1 MGGQF
6 MLKLMKL
13 EIKKFKL
20 WNYWKAV
27 LICNISFIALLCMI
41 YFIEVEEGF
50 ELFNDF
56 EMVTNIIG
64 AMVRTTFTV
73 FASILIVKLVID
85 EYKNKSIEVLFT
97 YPIKRKKIFTAKL
110 TIIFTFTFA
119 IVLISTLFL
128 EGLVFLM
135 DFIFNILPGDV
146 EVENM
151 SKHVITVFMN
161 SLATAGIS
169 LIPLLVGMHRKSG
182 PATIVAS
189 ILIAGVLNSTSKDF
203 TLFAIIAIPLSV
215 GLFGILIG
223 YYSIRNIEKRDL
235 V

>member
-1 MGGQF
+1 
-6 MLKLMKL
+6 MLNLMKL

-27 LICNISFIALLCMI
+27 LICQITFIAFLCMI
-41 YFIEVEEGF
+41 YFIEKVEGF
-50 ELFNDF
+50 DLFNNF
-56 EMVTNIIG
+56 EMVTNVIG

-73 FASILIVKLVID
+73 FASVLIVKLIID
-85 EYKNKSIEVLFT
+85 EYKNKSIDVLFT

-110 TIIFTFTFA
+110 TIVFTFTFV
-119 IVLISTLFL
+119 IVLISTYFL
-128 EGLVFLM
+128 EGLVFLV

-189 ILIAGVLNSTSKDF
+189 ILIAGVLNSTSGEF
-203 TLFAIIAIPLSV
+203 TLFSIIAVPLTV
-215 GLFGILIG
+215 GLLGILIG
-223 YYSIRNIEKRDL
+223 YYSIRNIEKQDL

>member
-1 MGGQF
+1 

-27 LICNISFIALLCMI
+27 LICNIVFFALLCMV
-41 YFIEVEEGF
+41 YLIERNEGY
-50 ELFNDF
+50 EILNNF
-56 EMVTNIIG
+56 EMISNFIG
-64 AMVRTTFTV
+64 AMVRTTFTI
-73 FASILIVKLVID
+73 FASVLIVKLIID
-85 EYKNKSIEVLFT
+85 EYKNKSIDVLFT
-97 YPIKRKKIFTAKL
+97 YPIKRKKIFKAKL
-110 TIIFTFTFA
+110 TIVFTFTFVV
-119 IVLISTLFL
+119 VLISTFFL
-128 EGLVFLM
+128 EGLVFLV

-189 ILIAGVLNSTSKDF
+189 ILIAGVLNSTNGDVN
-203 TLFAIIAIPLSV
+203 LFSIIAVPLTV
-215 GLFGILIG
+215 GLFGILSG
-223 YYSIRNIEKRDL
+223 YYSIRNIEKQDL

>member
-1 MGGQF
+1 

-27 LICNISFIALLCMI
+27 LICHSTFIAFLCMT
-41 YFIEVEEGF
+41 YFIELDEGF
-50 ELFNDF
+50 ELYNSF
-56 EMVTNIIG
+56 EMVANFIG

-73 FASILIVKLVID
+73 FASVLIVKLIID
-85 EYKNKSIEVLFT
+85 EYKNKSIDVLFT

-110 TIIFTFTFA
+110 TIVFTFTFV
-119 IVLISTLFL
+119 IVLISTYFL
-128 EGLVFLM
+128 EGLVFLV

-189 ILIAGVLNSTSKDF
+189 ILIAGVLNSTNGDVN
-203 TLFAIIAIPLSV
+203 LFSIIAVPLTV
-215 GLFGILIG
+215 GLFGILSG
-223 YYSIRNIEKRDL
+223 YYSIRNIEKQDL